1 MLCNWADMKTFAA
14 PLLALAL
21 FSCRQEPAGEAST
34 DASSE
39 TNTAATGPNADIN
52 ASLETVAEAPSHG
65 LQTPS
70 FIGRWAPTADLCA
83 NAAWR
88 FAENELQTPSANC
101 RFSNVREVPDGSDIA
116 ARCTV
121 EGAAPRDDVLRLRFS
136 QINGGLMV
144 ESDALPD
151 MGMNRCPE

>member
-1 MLCNWADMKTFAA
+1 MKPLAA

-21 FSCRQEPAGEAST
+21 LSCRQEPAGEAPS
-34 DASSE
+34 DAPGE
-39 TNTAATGPNADIN
+39 ANTAATGPNADIN

-83 NAAWR
+83 NSAWR
-88 FAENELQTPSANC
+88 FTENALQTPSANC
-101 RFSNVREVPDGSDIA
+101 QFSNVREVPDGFDIA
-116 ARCTV
+116 ARCTI
-121 EGAAPRDDVLRLRFS
+121 EGAATRDDVLRLRFS

-151 MGMNRCPE
+151 MGMYRCPD